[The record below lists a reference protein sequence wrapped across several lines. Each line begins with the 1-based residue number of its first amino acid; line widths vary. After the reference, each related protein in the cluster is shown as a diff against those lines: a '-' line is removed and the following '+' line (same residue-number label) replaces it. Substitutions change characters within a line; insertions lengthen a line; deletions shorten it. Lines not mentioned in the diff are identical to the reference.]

1 MLTANASTYHWR
13 QEKKSSPNL
22 RAQPATEGIVL
33 EVRDQSG
40 APVRNASVTILNYTS
55 RKELHAV
62 TNDAGQLLVSDL
74 AVDSY
79 EITITA
85 DGFRKVRMLHIAV
98 PCREVVTLEPGGAP
112 IVNLGVP
119 DLPLE
124 SSPISKQLSEPPSTV
139 SISQQPGPSV
149 EQSGF
154 NYEQEIDP
162 VRKPVPLSQD
172 ALQTLAQDN
181 HIRSCLDSEHLAPES
196 LPARWFVA
204 SQIHLG
210 NAKEFDLI
218 VLPSGRLPDTPQ
230 DEISTNACLIG
241 PNTGGFWVLRHT
253 PTGFALVLS
262 EMAHSLDVLQMQSHG
277 LRDIQLSTISVS
289 EETIQD
295 FRFDGRMYRLFR
307 TTTKPNG

>member
-1 MLTANASTYHWR
+1 
-13 QEKKSSPNL
+13 
-22 RAQPATEGIVL
+22 L